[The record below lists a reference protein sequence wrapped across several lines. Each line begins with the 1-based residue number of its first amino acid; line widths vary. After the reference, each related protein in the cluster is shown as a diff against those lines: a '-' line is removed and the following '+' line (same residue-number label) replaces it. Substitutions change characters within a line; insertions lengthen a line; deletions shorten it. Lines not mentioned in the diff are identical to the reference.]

1 MNHKDGSERM
11 QKFIDFLTNEVEE
24 PCQQLLMKTY
34 LREIFPHD
42 EKQRIIHLESFIQ
55 KISQPRKEK

>member
-1 MNHKDGSERM
+1 MNHRDESEKM

-24 PCQQLLMKTY
+24 PCQQLLMKIY

-42 EKQRIIHLESFIQ
+42 EKKQTVHLESFIQ
-55 KISQPRKEK
+55 KGSHSREKK